1 MVTKEEKVVEPEK
14 VENTSE
20 EKIDLQPTQDEETTT
35 EIIEETTEEPQT
47 ITEEKIE
54 TEEEKVVEPEKVEN
68 TSEEK
73 IDLQP
78 TQDEETTTE
87 IIEETTEEPQIIT
100 EEKIETEEEKVVEP
114 EKVEN
119 TSEEKIDPKPTQNEE
134 ITPEKIEETIE
145 EPQIKTKEETNV
157 EAKEE
162 TEDVVEDDQSEE
174 SAGENFEQMLEDT
187 LVNIKQ
193 LEIGDKIS
201 GEVIN
206 ITDSYIFVT
215 LGGKRD
221 VYAEKQDYTNK
232 SGELS
237 YKVGDTL
244 EGYIVKDTETET
256 LIAKSLVSVNLSI
269 LQDAFEEKIP
279 VNGKVQS
286 MTKGGYIIDISGIKA
301 FCPISHIDDKIV
313 IEPKKFMNK
322 TYDFRIIDF
331 KDKGQNIVV
340 SRKKILEVEKKKLRK
355 EILKKLEI
363 DSIVDGVVTRL
374 TNFGAF
380 IDIGGIDGLLHISQ
394 FSWGHIESPS
404 EILNIGDVI
413 KAKVI
418 KIKGDKISLSMKA
431 LQENPVDAVLRE
443 LTEGEILTCKVVRNL
458 SFGSFVEIKP
468 GVEGLIPISELS
480 RGRRINNPSEVV
492 NEGDIIEAQI
502 LKINLDDKK
511 ISLSLK
517 VLQPDPWDIINETI
531 NEGDVVSG
539 VIENVVNFGAFI
551 KISDGLTGLLPASKI
566 KIAKIDLDS
575 KNVGEEFKVRVVKID
590 KAAKRISLEPTTMP
604 ESFEDDKDGWH
615 KYKKEKKQNDH
626 IDEDNPFANL

>member
-14 VENTSE
+14 VKNA
-20 EKIDLQPTQDEETTT
+20 
-35 EIIEETTEEPQT
+35 
-47 ITEEKIE
+47 
-54 TEEEKVVEPEKVEN
+54 
-68 TSEEK
+68 
-73 IDLQP
+73 
-78 TQDEETTTE
+78 
-87 IIEETTEEPQIIT
+87 
-100 EEKIETEEEKVVEP
+100 
-114 EKVEN
+114 
-119 TSEEKIDPKPTQNEE
+119 SEEKIDPKPTQNEE
-134 ITPEKIEETIE
+134 MATEKPEETKE
-145 EPQIKTKEETNV
+145 EPQIETKEEIKEEIKEEV
-157 EAKEE
+157 KEE
-162 TEDVVEDDQSEE
+162 TEDVVEDDQPEE
-174 SAGENFEQMLEDT
+174 TAGENFEQMLEDS

-193 LEIGDKIS
+193 LEIGDKVS
-201 GEVIN
+201 GEIIN

-221 VYAEKQDYTNK
+221 VYAEKLDYVDK

-237 YKVGDTL
+237 VKVGDTL

-256 LIAKSLVSVNLSI
+256 LIAKSLVSVNLNI
-269 LQDAFEEKIP
+269 LHDAFEEKIP
-279 VNGKVQS
+279 VSGKVQS
-286 MTKGGYIIDISGIKA
+286 MTKGGYIVDISGIKA

-313 IEPKKFMNK
+313 IEPKKFMNE

-331 KDKGQNIVV
+331 KDKGRNIVV
-340 SRKKILEVEKKKLRK
+340 SRKKILDVEKRRLRK
-355 EILKKLEI
+355 EMLKKLEI
-363 DSIVDGVVTRL
+363 DTVVDGVVTRL

-380 IDIGGIDGLLHISQ
+380 IDIGGVDGLLHISQ

-404 EILNIGDVI
+404 EILNIGDEI

-443 LTEGEILTCKVVRNL
+443 LTEGQILTCKVVRNL

-492 NEGDIIEAQI
+492 NEGDVIEAQI
-502 LKINLDDKK
+502 LRINLEDKK

-517 VLQPDPWDIINETI
+517 ALQPDPWDVIGETI
-531 NEGDVVSG
+531 NEGDIVSG

-551 KISDGLTGLLPASKI
+551 KISNGLTGLLPASKI
-566 KIAKIDLDS
+566 KIAKVDLDS
-575 KNVGEEFKVRVVKID
+575 KNVGEEFKVRIVKID
-590 KAAKRISLEPTTMP
+590 KDAKRISLEPTNMP
-604 ESFEDDKDGWH
+604 ESFNDDKDGWH
-615 KYKKEKKQNDH
+615 KYKKELKQNNH

>member
-14 VENTSE
+14 VKNASE
-20 EKIDLQPTQDEETTT
+20 EKI
-35 EIIEETTEEPQT
+35 
-47 ITEEKIE
+47 EK
-54 TEEEKVVEPEKVEN
+54 
-68 TSEEK
+68 
-73 IDLQP
+73 
-78 TQDEETTTE
+78 
-87 IIEETTEEPQIIT
+87 
-100 EEKIETEEEKVVEP
+100 
-114 EKVEN
+114 
-119 TSEEKIDPKPTQNEE
+119 KPTQNEE
-134 ITPEKIEETIE
+134 ITTEKTEDNTE
-145 EPQIKTKEETNV
+145 EPQTETQV
-157 EAKEE
+157 EAEVQNEE
-162 TEDVVEDDQSEE
+162 VVEEVVQDDLAEE
-174 SAGENFEQMLEDT
+174 SAGENFEQMLEDS

-193 LEIGDKIS
+193 LEIGDKVS
-201 GEVIN
+201 GEIIN
-206 ITDSYIFVT
+206 VTDSYIFVT

-221 VYAEKQDYTNK
+221 VYAEKMDYSDK

-237 YKVGDTL
+237 YKIGDTL

-256 LIAKSLVSVNLSI
+256 LIAKSLVSVNLNI
-269 LQDAFEEKIP
+269 LHDAFEEKIP

-286 MTKGGYIIDISGIKA
+286 MTKGGYIVDISGIKA

-313 IEPKKFMNK
+313 IEPKKFMNQI
-322 TYDFRIIDF
+322 YDFRIIDF
-331 KDKGQNIVV
+331 KDKGKNIVV
-340 SRKKILEVEKKKLRK
+340 SRKKILDVEKKKLRK
-355 EILKKLEI
+355 EMLKKLEL
-363 DSIVDGVVTRL
+363 DSVVDGVVTRL

-380 IDIGGIDGLLHISQ
+380 VDIGGVDGLLHISQ

-404 EILNIGDVI
+404 EVLNIGDEI

-431 LQENPVDAVLRE
+431 LQENPVEAVLRE
-443 LTEGEILTCKVVRNL
+443 LTEGEVITCKVVRNL

-492 NEGDIIEAQI
+492 NEGDIVDAQI
-502 LKINLDDKK
+502 LRINLEEKK
-511 ISLSLK
+511 VSLSLK
-517 VLQPDPWDIINETI
+517 ALQPDPWDIIGETI
-531 NEGDVVSG
+531 NEGDIVSG

-575 KNVGEEFKVRVVKID
+575 KNVGEEFKIRVVKID

-604 ESFEDDKDGWH
+604 ESFDDDKNGWH
-615 KYKKEKKQNDH
+615 KYKKEKKQEEH

>member
-14 VENTSE
+14 VKNASE
-20 EKIDLQPTQDEETTT
+20 EKI
-35 EIIEETTEEPQT
+35 
-47 ITEEKIE
+47 EK
-54 TEEEKVVEPEKVEN
+54 
-68 TSEEK
+68 
-73 IDLQP
+73 
-78 TQDEETTTE
+78 
-87 IIEETTEEPQIIT
+87 
-100 EEKIETEEEKVVEP
+100 
-114 EKVEN
+114 
-119 TSEEKIDPKPTQNEE
+119 KPTQNEE
-134 ITPEKIEETIE
+134 ITTEKTEDNTE
-145 EPQIKTKEETNV
+145 EPQTETQV
-157 EAKEE
+157 EAEVQNEE
-162 TEDVVEDDQSEE
+162 VVEEVVQDDLAEE
-174 SAGENFEQMLEDT
+174 SAGENFEQMLEDS

-193 LEIGDKIS
+193 LEIGDKVS
-201 GEVIN
+201 GEIIN
-206 ITDSYIFVT
+206 VTDSYIFVT

-221 VYAEKQDYTNK
+221 VYAEKMDYSDK
-232 SGELS
+232 SGELT
-237 YKVGDTL
+237 YKIGDTL

-256 LIAKSLVSVNLSI
+256 LIAKSLVSVNLNI
-269 LQDAFEEKIP
+269 LHDAFEEKIP

-286 MTKGGYIIDISGIKA
+286 MTKGGYIVDISGIKA

-313 IEPKKFMNK
+313 IEPKKFMNQI
-322 TYDFRIIDF
+322 YDFRIIDF
-331 KDKGQNIVV
+331 KDKGKNIVV
-340 SRKKILEVEKKKLRK
+340 SRKKILDVEKKKLRK
-355 EILKKLEI
+355 EMLKKLEL
-363 DSIVDGVVTRL
+363 DSVVDGVVTRL

-380 IDIGGIDGLLHISQ
+380 VDIGGVDGLLHISQ

-404 EILNIGDVI
+404 EVLNIGDEI

-431 LQENPVDAVLRE
+431 LQENPVEAVLRE
-443 LTEGEILTCKVVRNL
+443 LTEGEVITCKVVRNL

-492 NEGDIIEAQI
+492 NEGDIVDAQI
-502 LKINLDDKK
+502 LRINLEDKK
-511 ISLSLK
+511 VSLSLK
-517 VLQPDPWDIINETI
+517 ALQPDPWDIIGETI

-575 KNVGEEFKVRVVKID
+575 KNVGEEFKIRVVKID

-604 ESFEDDKDGWH
+604 ESFDDDKNGWH
-615 KYKKEKKQNDH
+615 KYKKEKKQDDH

>member
-1 MVTKEEKVVEPEK
+1 MVMKEEKVVEPEK
-14 VENTSE
+14 V
-20 EKIDLQPTQDEETTT
+20 K
-35 EIIEETTEEPQT
+35 
-47 ITEEKIE
+47 
-54 TEEEKVVEPEKVEN
+54 
-68 TSEEK
+68 
-73 IDLQP
+73 
-78 TQDEETTTE
+78 
-87 IIEETTEEPQIIT
+87 
-100 EEKIETEEEKVVEP
+100 
-114 EKVEN
+114 N

-134 ITPEKIEETIE
+134 ITTEKLEETKE
-145 EPQIKTKEETNV
+145 EPQIETKEDI
-157 EAKEE
+157 KEE
-162 TEDVVEDDQSEE
+162 VVEEVVEVIEEEEHEE

-193 LEIGDKIS
+193 LEIGDKVV
-201 GEVIN
+201 GEIIN

-221 VYAEKQDYTNK
+221 VYAEKQDYLDK
-232 SGELS
+232 SGNLTV
-237 YKVGDTL
+237 KKGDTL

-256 LIAKSLVSVNLSI
+256 LIARSLLSVNLNI
-269 LQDAFEEKIP
+269 LHDAFEEKIP

-301 FCPISHIDDKIV
+301 FCPISHINDKIV

-331 KDKGQNIVV
+331 KDKGRNIVV
-340 SRKKILEVEKKKLRK
+340 SRRKILDSEKKKLRK
-355 EILKKLEI
+355 EILKELKL
-363 DSIVDGVVTRL
+363 DSVVDGVVTRL

-404 EILNIGDVI
+404 EILNIGDEI

-431 LQENPVDAVLRE
+431 LQENPVDAVLSE
-443 LTEGEILTCKVVRNL
+443 LAEGDILTCKVVRNL

-492 NEGDIIEAQI
+492 NEGDVVEAQV
-502 LKINLDDKK
+502 LRINLEDKK
-511 ISLSLK
+511 VSLSLK
-517 VLQPDPWDIINETI
+517 ALQPDPWDIIGETI
-531 NEGDVVSG
+531 NEGDVVAG

-551 KISDGLTGLLPASKI
+551 KLSDGLTGLLPASKL
-566 KIAKIDLDS
+566 KIAKVDLDS

-604 ESFEDDKDGWH
+604 ESFDDDKDGWH

-626 IDEDNPFANL
+626 VDEDNPFANL

>member
-1 MVTKEEKVVEPEK
+1 MVTK
-14 VENTSE
+14 
-20 EKIDLQPTQDEETTT
+20 
-35 EIIEETTEEPQT
+35 
-47 ITEEKIE
+47 
-54 TEEEKVVEPEKVEN
+54 
-68 TSEEK
+68 
-73 IDLQP
+73 
-78 TQDEETTTE
+78 
-87 IIEETTEEPQIIT
+87 
-100 EEKIETEEEKVVEP
+100 EEKVVEP

-134 ITPEKIEETIE
+134 ITAEKLEETTE
-145 EPQIKTKEETNV
+145 EPQTETQEEVKEDEPA
-157 EAKEE
+157 E
-162 TEDVVEDDQSEE
+162 VVIDDQIEE
-174 SAGENFEQMLEDT
+174 SAGENFEQMLEDS

-201 GEVIN
+201 GEIIN
-206 ITDSYIFVT
+206 VTDSYIFVT

-221 VYAEKQDYTNK
+221 VYAEKQDYSDS
-232 SGELS
+232 SGKLTC
-237 YKVGDTL
+237 KVGDTL

-256 LIAKSLVSVNLSI
+256 LIAKSLVSVNLNI
-269 LQDAFEEKIP
+269 LQNAFEEKIP

-313 IEPKKFMNK
+313 IEPKKFMNE

-331 KDKGQNIVV
+331 KDKGKNIVV
-340 SRKKILEVEKKKLRK
+340 SRKKILDVEKKKIRK
-355 EILKKLEI
+355 EMLKELEL
-363 DSIVDGVVTRL
+363 DSVVDGVVTRL

-380 IDIGGIDGLLHISQ
+380 VDIGGIDGLLHISQ
-394 FSWGHIESPS
+394 FSWGHIDSPS
-404 EILNIGDVI
+404 EVLNIGDEI

-431 LQENPVDAVLRE
+431 LQENPVEATLLE
-443 LTEGEILTCKVVRNL
+443 LTEGEVLTCKVVRNL

-492 NEGDIIEAQI
+492 KEGDIVDAQI
-502 LKINLDDKK
+502 LKINLEDKK
-511 ISLSLK
+511 VSLSLK
-517 VLQPDPWDIINETI
+517 ALQPDPWDIIGETI

-590 KAAKRISLEPTTMP
+590 KAARRISLEPTTMP
-604 ESFEDDKDGWH
+604 ESFDDDKNGWH
-615 KYKKEKKQNDH
+615 KYKKEKKQDDH

>member
-1 MVTKEEKVVEPEK
+1 MVTKEKKVVEPEK
-14 VENTSE
+14 VKNASE
-20 EKIDLQPTQDEETTT
+20 EKIE
-35 EIIEETTEEPQT
+35 
-47 ITEEKIE
+47 
-54 TEEEKVVEPEKVEN
+54 
-68 TSEEK
+68 
-73 IDLQP
+73 
-78 TQDEETTTE
+78 
-87 IIEETTEEPQIIT
+87 
-100 EEKIETEEEKVVEP
+100 
-114 EKVEN
+114 
-119 TSEEKIDPKPTQNEE
+119 PKPTQNEE
-134 ITPEKIEETIE
+134 ITTEKPEETKE
-145 EPQIKTKEETNV
+145 EPQIETKEEVV
-157 EAKEE
+157 EVVEVKEEVKEE
-162 TEDVVEDDQSEE
+162 TEKVVEDVVEDDEQET
-174 SAGENFEQMLEDT
+174 AGENFEQMLEDT

-193 LEIGDKIS
+193 LEIGDKVS
-201 GEVIN
+201 GEIIN

-221 VYAEKQDYTNK
+221 VYAEKLDYVDK

-244 EGYIVKDTETET
+244 EGYIVKDTDTET
-256 LIAKSLVSVNLSI
+256 LIAKSLVSVNLNI
-269 LQDAFEEKIP
+269 LHDAFEEKIP

-313 IEPKKFMNK
+313 IEPKKFMNE

-331 KDKGQNIVV
+331 KDKGRNIVV
-340 SRKKILEVEKKKLRK
+340 SRKKILDVEKKKLRK
-355 EILKKLEI
+355 EILKDLKL
-363 DSIVDGVVTRL
+363 DSVVDGVVTRL

-394 FSWGHIESPS
+394 FSWGHIDSPS
-404 EILNIGDVI
+404 EILNIGDEI

-431 LQENPVDAVLRE
+431 LQENPVDSVLRE
-443 LTEGEILTCKVVRNL
+443 LTEGEVLTCKVVRNL

-492 NEGDIIEAQI
+492 KEGDIVEAQI
-502 LKINLDDKK
+502 LRINLEDKK
-511 ISLSLK
+511 VSLSLK
-517 VLQPDPWDIINETI
+517 ALQPDPWDVISETI

-566 KIAKIDLDS
+566 KIAKVDLDS

-590 KAAKRISLEPTTMP
+590 KDARRISLEPTNMP
-604 ESFEDDKDGWH
+604 ESFDDDKNGWH
-615 KYKKEKKQNDH
+615 KYKKEQKQNNH

>member
-1 MVTKEEKVVEPEK
+1 MVTK
-14 VENTSE
+14 
-20 EKIDLQPTQDEETTT
+20 
-35 EIIEETTEEPQT
+35 
-47 ITEEKIE
+47 
-54 TEEEKVVEPEKVEN
+54 EEKVVEPEKVEN

>member
-14 VENTSE
+14 VKNASE
-20 EKIDLQPTQDEETTT
+20 EKI
-35 EIIEETTEEPQT
+35 
-47 ITEEKIE
+47 EK
-54 TEEEKVVEPEKVEN
+54 
-68 TSEEK
+68 
-73 IDLQP
+73 
-78 TQDEETTTE
+78 
-87 IIEETTEEPQIIT
+87 
-100 EEKIETEEEKVVEP
+100 
-114 EKVEN
+114 
-119 TSEEKIDPKPTQNEE
+119 KPTQNEE
-134 ITPEKIEETIE
+134 ITTEKTEDNTE
-145 EPQIKTKEETNV
+145 EPQTETQV
-157 EAKEE
+157 EAEVQNEE
-162 TEDVVEDDQSEE
+162 VVEEVVQDDLAEE
-174 SAGENFEQMLEDT
+174 SAGENFEQMLEDS

-193 LEIGDKIS
+193 LEIGDKVS
-201 GEVIN
+201 GEIIN
-206 ITDSYIFVT
+206 VTDSYIFVT

-221 VYAEKQDYTNK
+221 VYAEKMDYSDK

-237 YKVGDTL
+237 YKIGDTL

-256 LIAKSLVSVNLSI
+256 LIAKSLVSVNLNI
-269 LQDAFEEKIP
+269 LHDAFEEKIP

-286 MTKGGYIIDISGIKA
+286 MTKGGYIVDISGIKA

-313 IEPKKFMNK
+313 IEPKKFMNQI
-322 TYDFRIIDF
+322 YDFRIIDF
-331 KDKGQNIVV
+331 KDKGKNIVV
-340 SRKKILEVEKKKLRK
+340 SRKKILDVEKKKLRK
-355 EILKKLEI
+355 EMLKKLEL
-363 DSIVDGVVTRL
+363 DSVVDGVVTRL

-380 IDIGGIDGLLHISQ
+380 VDIGGVDGLLHISQ

-404 EILNIGDVI
+404 EVLNIGDEI

-431 LQENPVDAVLRE
+431 LQENPVEAVLRE
-443 LTEGEILTCKVVRNL
+443 LTEGEVITCKVVRNL

-492 NEGDIIEAQI
+492 NEGDIVDAQI
-502 LKINLDDKK
+502 LRINLEDKK
-511 ISLSLK
+511 VSLSLK
-517 VLQPDPWDIINETI
+517 ALQPDPWDIIGETI

-575 KNVGEEFKVRVVKID
+575 KNVGEEFKIRVVKID

-604 ESFEDDKDGWH
+604 ESFDDDKNGWH
-615 KYKKEKKQNDH
+615 KYKKEKKQEEH

>member
-47 ITEEKIE
+47 
-54 TEEEKVVEPEKVEN
+54 
-68 TSEEK
+68 
-73 IDLQP
+73 
-78 TQDEETTTE
+78 
-87 IIEETTEEPQIIT
+87 IT

>member
-14 VENTSE
+14 VKNA
-20 EKIDLQPTQDEETTT
+20 
-35 EIIEETTEEPQT
+35 
-47 ITEEKIE
+47 
-54 TEEEKVVEPEKVEN
+54 
-68 TSEEK
+68 
-73 IDLQP
+73 
-78 TQDEETTTE
+78 
-87 IIEETTEEPQIIT
+87 
-100 EEKIETEEEKVVEP
+100 
-114 EKVEN
+114 
-119 TSEEKIDPKPTQNEE
+119 SEEKIDPKPTQNEE
-134 ITPEKIEETIE
+134 MATEKPEETKE
-145 EPQIKTKEETNV
+145 EPQIETKEEIKEEIKEEV
-157 EAKEE
+157 KEEVKEE
-162 TEDVVEDDQSEE
+162 TEDVVEDDQPEE
-174 SAGENFEQMLEDT
+174 TAGENFEQMLEDS

-193 LEIGDKIS
+193 LEIGDKVS
-201 GEVIN
+201 GEIIN

-221 VYAEKQDYTNK
+221 VYAEKLDYVDK

-237 YKVGDTL
+237 VKVGDTL

-256 LIAKSLVSVNLSI
+256 LIAKSLVSVNLNI
-269 LQDAFEEKIP
+269 LHDAFEEKIP
-279 VNGKVQS
+279 VSGKVQS

-313 IEPKKFMNK
+313 IEPKKFMNE

-331 KDKGQNIVV
+331 KDKGRNIVV
-340 SRKKILEVEKKKLRK
+340 SRKKILDVEKRRLRK
-355 EILKKLEI
+355 EMLKKLEI
-363 DSIVDGVVTRL
+363 DTVVDGVVTRL

-380 IDIGGIDGLLHISQ
+380 IDIGGVDGLLHISQ

-404 EILNIGDVI
+404 EILNIGDEI

-443 LTEGEILTCKVVRNL
+443 LTEGQILTCKVVRNL

-492 NEGDIIEAQI
+492 NEGDVIEAQI
-502 LKINLDDKK
+502 LRINLEDKK

-517 VLQPDPWDIINETI
+517 ALQPDPWDVIGETI
-531 NEGDVVSG
+531 NEGDIVSG

-551 KISDGLTGLLPASKI
+551 KISNGLTGLLPASKI
-566 KIAKIDLDS
+566 KIAKVDLDS
-575 KNVGEEFKVRVVKID
+575 KNVGEEFKVRIVKID
-590 KAAKRISLEPTTMP
+590 KDAKRISLEPTNMP
-604 ESFEDDKDGWH
+604 ESFNDDKDGWH
-615 KYKKEKKQNDH
+615 KYKKELKQNNH

>member
-14 VENTSE
+14 VKNA
-20 EKIDLQPTQDEETTT
+20 
-35 EIIEETTEEPQT
+35 
-47 ITEEKIE
+47 
-54 TEEEKVVEPEKVEN
+54 
-68 TSEEK
+68 
-73 IDLQP
+73 
-78 TQDEETTTE
+78 
-87 IIEETTEEPQIIT
+87 
-100 EEKIETEEEKVVEP
+100 
-114 EKVEN
+114 
-119 TSEEKIDPKPTQNEE
+119 SEEKIDPKPTQNEE
-134 ITPEKIEETIE
+134 MATEKPEETKE
-145 EPQIKTKEETNV
+145 EPQIETKEEIKEEIKEEV
-157 EAKEE
+157 KEEVKEE
-162 TEDVVEDDQSEE
+162 TEDVVEDDQPEE
-174 SAGENFEQMLEDT
+174 TAGENFEQMLEDS

-193 LEIGDKIS
+193 LEIGDKVS
-201 GEVIN
+201 GEIIN

-221 VYAEKQDYTNK
+221 VYAEKLDYVDK

-237 YKVGDTL
+237 VKVGDTL

-256 LIAKSLVSVNLSI
+256 LIAKSLVSVNLNI
-269 LQDAFEEKIP
+269 LHDAFEEKIP
-279 VNGKVQS
+279 VSGKVQS

-313 IEPKKFMNK
+313 IEPKKFMNE

-331 KDKGQNIVV
+331 KDKGRNIVV
-340 SRKKILEVEKKKLRK
+340 SRKKILDVEKRRLRK
-355 EILKKLEI
+355 EMLKKLEI
-363 DSIVDGVVTRL
+363 DTVVDGVVTRL

-380 IDIGGIDGLLHISQ
+380 IDIGGVDGLLHISQ

-404 EILNIGDVI
+404 EILNIGDEI

-443 LTEGEILTCKVVRNL
+443 LTEGQILTCKVVRNL

-492 NEGDIIEAQI
+492 NEGDVIEAQI
-502 LKINLDDKK
+502 LRINLEDKK

-517 VLQPDPWDIINETI
+517 ALQPDPWDVIGETI
-531 NEGDVVSG
+531 NEGDIVSG

-551 KISDGLTGLLPASKI
+551 KISNGLTGLLPASKI
-566 KIAKIDLDS
+566 KIAKVDLDS
-575 KNVGEEFKVRVVKID
+575 KNVGEEFKVRIVKID
-590 KAAKRISLEPTTMP
+590 KDAKRISLEPTNMP
-604 ESFEDDKDGWH
+604 ESFNDDKDGWH
-615 KYKKEKKQNDH
+615 KYKKEQKQNNH

>member
-14 VENTSE
+14 VKNASE
-20 EKIDLQPTQDEETTT
+20 EKI
-35 EIIEETTEEPQT
+35 
-47 ITEEKIE
+47 EK
-54 TEEEKVVEPEKVEN
+54 
-68 TSEEK
+68 
-73 IDLQP
+73 
-78 TQDEETTTE
+78 
-87 IIEETTEEPQIIT
+87 
-100 EEKIETEEEKVVEP
+100 
-114 EKVEN
+114 
-119 TSEEKIDPKPTQNEE
+119 KPTQNEE
-134 ITPEKIEETIE
+134 ITTEKTEDNTE
-145 EPQIKTKEETNV
+145 EPQTETQV
-157 EAKEE
+157 EAEVQNEE
-162 TEDVVEDDQSEE
+162 VVEEVVQDDLAEE
-174 SAGENFEQMLEDT
+174 SAGENFEQMLEDS

-193 LEIGDKIS
+193 LEIGDKVS
-201 GEVIN
+201 GEIIN
-206 ITDSYIFVT
+206 VTDSYIFVT

-221 VYAEKQDYTNK
+221 VYAEKMDYSDK

-237 YKVGDTL
+237 YKIGDTL

-256 LIAKSLVSVNLSI
+256 LIAKSLVSVNLNI
-269 LQDAFEEKIP
+269 LHDAFEEKIP

-286 MTKGGYIIDISGIKA
+286 MTKGGYIVDISGIKA

-313 IEPKKFMNK
+313 IEPKKFMNQI
-322 TYDFRIIDF
+322 YDFRIIDF
-331 KDKGQNIVV
+331 KDKGKNIVV
-340 SRKKILEVEKKKLRK
+340 SRKKILDVEKKKLRK
-355 EILKKLEI
+355 EMLKKLEL
-363 DSIVDGVVTRL
+363 DSVVDGVVTRL

-380 IDIGGIDGLLHISQ
+380 VDIGGVDGLLHISQ

-404 EILNIGDVI
+404 EVLNIGDEI

-431 LQENPVDAVLRE
+431 LQENPVEAVLRE
-443 LTEGEILTCKVVRNL
+443 LTEGEVITCKVVRNL

-492 NEGDIIEAQI
+492 NEGDIVDAQI
-502 LKINLDDKK
+502 LRINLEDKK
-511 ISLSLK
+511 VSLSLK
-517 VLQPDPWDIINETI
+517 ALQPDPWDIIGETI

-575 KNVGEEFKVRVVKID
+575 KNVGEEFKIRVVKID

-604 ESFEDDKDGWH
+604 ESFDDDKNGWH
-615 KYKKEKKQNDH
+615 KYKKEKKQDDH

>member
-14 VENTSE
+14 VKNA
-20 EKIDLQPTQDEETTT
+20 
-35 EIIEETTEEPQT
+35 
-47 ITEEKIE
+47 
-54 TEEEKVVEPEKVEN
+54 
-68 TSEEK
+68 
-73 IDLQP
+73 
-78 TQDEETTTE
+78 
-87 IIEETTEEPQIIT
+87 
-100 EEKIETEEEKVVEP
+100 
-114 EKVEN
+114 
-119 TSEEKIDPKPTQNEE
+119 SEEKIDPKPTQNEE
-134 ITPEKIEETIE
+134 MATEKPEETKE
-145 EPQIKTKEETNV
+145 EPQIETKEEIKEEIKEEV
-157 EAKEE
+157 KEEVKEE
-162 TEDVVEDDQSEE
+162 TEDVVEDDQPEE
-174 SAGENFEQMLEDT
+174 TAGENFEQMLEDS

-193 LEIGDKIS
+193 LEIGDKVS
-201 GEVIN
+201 GEIIN

-221 VYAEKQDYTNK
+221 VYAEKLDYVDK

-237 YKVGDTL
+237 VKVGDTL

-256 LIAKSLVSVNLSI
+256 LIAKSLVSVNLNI
-269 LQDAFEEKIP
+269 LHDAFEEKIP
-279 VNGKVQS
+279 VSGKVQS

-313 IEPKKFMNK
+313 IEPKKFMNE

-331 KDKGQNIVV
+331 KDKGRNIVV
-340 SRKKILEVEKKKLRK
+340 SRKKILDVEKRRLRK
-355 EILKKLEI
+355 EMLKKLEI
-363 DSIVDGVVTRL
+363 DTVVDGVVTRL

-380 IDIGGIDGLLHISQ
+380 IDIGGVDGLLHISQ

-404 EILNIGDVI
+404 EILNIGDEI

-443 LTEGEILTCKVVRNL
+443 LTEGQILTCKVVRNL

-502 LKINLDDKK
+502 LRINLEDKK

-517 VLQPDPWDIINETI
+517 ALQPDPWDVIGETI
-531 NEGDVVSG
+531 NEGDIVSG

-551 KISDGLTGLLPASKI
+551 KISNGLTGLLPASKI
-566 KIAKIDLDS
+566 KIAKVDLDS
-575 KNVGEEFKVRVVKID
+575 KNVGEEFKVRIVKID
-590 KAAKRISLEPTTMP
+590 KDAKRISLEPTNMP
-604 ESFEDDKDGWH
+604 ESFNDDKDGWH
-615 KYKKEKKQNDH
+615 KYKKEQKQNNH

>member
-14 VENTSE
+14 VKKASA
-20 EKIDLQPTQDEETTT
+20 
-35 EIIEETTEEPQT
+35 
-47 ITEEKIE
+47 EKIE
-54 TEEEKVVEPEKVEN
+54 
-68 TSEEK
+68 
-73 IDLQP
+73 
-78 TQDEETTTE
+78 
-87 IIEETTEEPQIIT
+87 
-100 EEKIETEEEKVVEP
+100 
-114 EKVEN
+114 
-119 TSEEKIDPKPTQNEE
+119 PKPTQNEE
-134 ITPEKIEETIE
+134 IATEKQEKTKK
-145 EPQIKTKEETNV
+145 EPQLETKEEV
-157 EAKEE
+157 SEE
-162 TEDVVEDDQSEE
+162 TADDNQLEE
-174 SAGENFEQMLEDT
+174 SAGENFEQMLEDS

-193 LEIGDKIS
+193 LEIGDKVS
-201 GEVIN
+201 GEIIN
-206 ITDSYIFVT
+206 VTDSYIFVS

-221 VYAEKQDYTNK
+221 VYAEKLDYIDK
-232 SGELS
+232 SGELT

-256 LIAKSLVSVNLSI
+256 LIAKSLVSVNLNI
-269 LQDAFEEKIP
+269 LHDAFEEKIP
-279 VNGKVQS
+279 VSGKVQS

-313 IEPKKFMNK
+313 IEPKRFMNE

-331 KDKGQNIVV
+331 KDKGRNIVV
-340 SRKKILEVEKKKLRK
+340 SRKKILDVEKKKLRK
-355 EILKKLEI
+355 EILKDLKL
-363 DSIVDGVVTRL
+363 DSVVDGVVTRL

-380 IDIGGIDGLLHISQ
+380 IDIGGVDGLLHISQ

-404 EILNIGDVI
+404 EILNIGDEI

-431 LQENPVDAVLRE
+431 LQENPVDAALRE
-443 LTEGEILTCKVVRNL
+443 LTEGEVLTCKVVRNL

-492 NEGDIIEAQI
+492 NEGDIVEAQI
-502 LKINLDDKK
+502 LRINLDDKK
-511 ISLSLK
+511 VSLSLK
-517 VLQPDPWDIINETI
+517 ALQPDPWDIIGETI

-566 KIAKIDLDS
+566 KIAKVDLDS
-575 KNVGEEFKVRVVKID
+575 KNIGEEYKVRVVKID
-590 KAAKRISLEPTTMP
+590 KAARRISLEPTNMP
-604 ESFEDDKDGWH
+604 ESFDSDKNGWH

>member
-20 EKIDLQPTQDEETTT
+20 EKIDPKPTQNEEITP
-35 EIIEETTEEPQT
+35 EKIEETIEKPQ
-47 ITEEKIE
+47 IE
-54 TEEEKVVEPEKVEN
+54 TK
-68 TSEEK
+68 
-73 IDLQP
+73 
-78 TQDEETTTE
+78 
-87 IIEETTEEPQIIT
+87 
-100 EEKIETEEEKVVEP
+100 EEKVVEP

-363 DSIVDGVVTRL
+363 DSVVDGVVTRL

-380 IDIGGIDGLLHISQ
+380 IDIGGVDGLLHISQ

-404 EILNIGDVI
+404 EILNIGDEI

-443 LTEGEILTCKVVRNL
+443 LTEGEVLTCKVVRNL

-517 VLQPDPWDIINETI
+517 ALQPDPWDIINETI

>member
-20 EKIDLQPTQDEETTT
+20 EKIDPKPTQNEEITP
-35 EIIEETTEEPQT
+35 EKIEETIEKPQ
-47 ITEEKIE
+47 IE
-54 TEEEKVVEPEKVEN
+54 TK
-68 TSEEK
+68 
-73 IDLQP
+73 
-78 TQDEETTTE
+78 
-87 IIEETTEEPQIIT
+87 
-100 EEKIETEEEKVVEP
+100 EEKVVEP

-145 EPQIKTKEETNV
+145 EPQIETKEETKV

-363 DSIVDGVVTRL
+363 DSVVDGVVTRL

-380 IDIGGIDGLLHISQ
+380 IDIGGVDGLLHISQ

-404 EILNIGDVI
+404 EILNIGDEI

-443 LTEGEILTCKVVRNL
+443 LTEGEVLTCKVVRNL

-517 VLQPDPWDIINETI
+517 ALQPDPWDIINETI

>member
-14 VENTSE
+14 VKNA
-20 EKIDLQPTQDEETTT
+20 
-35 EIIEETTEEPQT
+35 
-47 ITEEKIE
+47 
-54 TEEEKVVEPEKVEN
+54 
-68 TSEEK
+68 
-73 IDLQP
+73 
-78 TQDEETTTE
+78 
-87 IIEETTEEPQIIT
+87 
-100 EEKIETEEEKVVEP
+100 
-114 EKVEN
+114 
-119 TSEEKIDPKPTQNEE
+119 SEEKIDPKPTQNEE
-134 ITPEKIEETIE
+134 IATEKPEETKE
-145 EPQIKTKEETNV
+145 EPQIETKEEIKEEIKEEV
-157 EAKEE
+157 KEEVKEE
-162 TEDVVEDDQSEE
+162 TEDVVEDDQPEE
-174 SAGENFEQMLEDT
+174 TAGENFEQMLEDS

-193 LEIGDKIS
+193 LEIGDKVS
-201 GEVIN
+201 GEIIN

-221 VYAEKQDYTNK
+221 VYAEKLDYVDK

-237 YKVGDTL
+237 VKVGDTL

-256 LIAKSLVSVNLSI
+256 LIAKSLVSVNLNI
-269 LQDAFEEKIP
+269 LHDAFEEKIP
-279 VNGKVQS
+279 VSGKVQS

-313 IEPKKFMNK
+313 IEPKKFMNE

-331 KDKGQNIVV
+331 KDKGRNIVV
-340 SRKKILEVEKKKLRK
+340 SRKKILDVEKRRLRK
-355 EILKKLEI
+355 EMLKKLEI
-363 DSIVDGVVTRL
+363 DTVVDGVVTRL

-380 IDIGGIDGLLHISQ
+380 IDIGGVDGLLHISQ

-404 EILNIGDVI
+404 EILNIGDEI

-443 LTEGEILTCKVVRNL
+443 LTEGQILTCKVVRNL

-502 LKINLDDKK
+502 LRINLEDKK

-517 VLQPDPWDIINETI
+517 ALQPDPWDVIGETI
-531 NEGDVVSG
+531 NEGDIVSG

-551 KISDGLTGLLPASKI
+551 KISNGLTGLLPASKI
-566 KIAKIDLDS
+566 KIAKVDLDS
-575 KNVGEEFKVRVVKID
+575 KNVGEEFKVRIVKID
-590 KAAKRISLEPTTMP
+590 KDAKRISLEPTNMP
-604 ESFEDDKDGWH
+604 ESFNDDKDGWH
-615 KYKKEKKQNDH
+615 KYKKEQKQNNH